1 MLAVRTFISL
11 PAEIRGMSET
21 LTDDEIAEQL
31 PPGWE
36 RTDDEIVRSF
46 EFDSYLDGVG
56 FAAGAG
62 GIAENA
68 WHHPEMTIGYA
79 AVEVRLTTHDA
90 GGITDRDIDLATRLN
105 DIYD

>member
-1 MLAVRTFISL
+1 
-11 PAEIRGMSET
+11 MSDV

-31 PPGWE
+31 PAGWE
-36 RTDDEIVRSF
+36 RDGDEIVRTF

-56 FAAGAG
+56 FAAGAAG
-62 GIAENA
+62 LAEEA
-68 WHHPEMTIGYA
+68 WHHPEMTLTWG

-90 GGITDRDIDLATRLN
+90 GGITGKDIDLAERFD